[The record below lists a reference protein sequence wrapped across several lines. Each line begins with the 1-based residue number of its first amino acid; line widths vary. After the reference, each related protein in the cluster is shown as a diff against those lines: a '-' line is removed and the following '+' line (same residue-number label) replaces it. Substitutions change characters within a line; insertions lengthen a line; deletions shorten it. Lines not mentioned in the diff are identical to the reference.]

1 MKKFTKTYDVSDY
14 EVLTDT
20 DFVPI
25 AKVMQT
31 IPYKIYTLTLSN
43 SLTLMCADNHILMDT
58 AYNEVFA
65 KDSLGAT
72 IKTVYGDAEVINIEQ
87 SPDEVPMYDLQLESY
102 HMYYTNG
109 ILSHNTTVVAAY
121 LLHMAIFNKDYS
133 IAILANKKP
142 QAEEI
147 LGRIKLMYRS
157 LPWWLQPGVKRW
169 NVRDI
174 LITLGDNGTSVF
186 TESTAGSSIRGKTVN
201 CLGGDTILQLQ
212 HRETGEIFNID
223 MQRLYEI
230 LDDKE
235 KLYTDSQVV

>member
-1 MKKFTKTYDVSDY
+1 MKKFTDVRDIHDY
-14 EVLTDT
+14 EILSD
-20 DFVPI
+20 DGFVPI
-25 AKVMQT
+25 KKAMKTVK
-31 IPYKIYTLTLSN
+31 YEIYDITLCNGLTLR
-43 SLTLMCADNHILMDT
+43 CADKHILMCHD
-58 AYNEVFA
+58 YSEVYA
-65 KDSLGAT
+65 MDSLNHS
-72 IKTVYGDAEVINIEQ
+72 IKTTYGDSLVVDVQRTHERVE
-87 SPDEVPMYDLQLESY
+87 MYDFELESH
-102 HMYYTNG
+102 HMYYTND

-147 LGRIKLMYRS
+147 LERIKLMYRS

-174 LITLGDNGTSVF
+174 LITLGEKGTSVF

-201 CLGGDTILQLQ
+201 CLGGDAILQLQ
-212 HRETGEIFNID
+212 HKDTGEIFNID
-223 MQRLYEI
+223 IKRLYEI

-235 KLYTDSQVV
+235 KLYTDD

>member
-1 MKKFTKTYDVSDY
+1 MKKFTQTYNINDY
-14 EVLTDT
+14 EVLADN
-20 DFVPI
+20 DFIPI
-25 AKVMQT
+25 SKIMQT
-31 IPYKIYTLTLSN
+31 IPYEIYNVTLSN
-43 SLTLMCADNHILMDT
+43 GLSLRCADTHILIN
-58 AYNEVFA
+58 NEYEEVYV
-65 KDSLGAT
+65 KDSVGAT
-72 IKTVYGDAEVINIEQ
+72 IKTVYGDAEVYTVTATGEPVN
-87 SPDEVPMYDLQLESY
+87 MYDMELESY

-174 LITLGDNGTSVF
+174 LITLGDSGTSVF

-201 CLGGDTILQLQ
+201 CLGGDAILQLQ
-212 HRETGEIFNID
+212 HKDTGEVFNINIE
-223 MQRLYEI
+223 RLYEI
-230 LDDKE
+230 LNDKE
-235 KLYTDSQVV
+235 KLYTDD

>member
-1 MKKFTKTYDVSDY
+1 MKKFTRTHDVSNYEILSDVGFIPISKIMQTVKYNLY
-14 EVLTDT
+14 EVVLDNG
-20 DFVPI
+20 
-25 AKVMQT
+25 M
-31 IPYKIYTLTLSN
+31 TLN
-43 SLTLMCADNHILMDT
+43 CADTHIFIGCGHSEI
-58 AYNEVFA
+58 YA
-65 KDSLGAT
+65 KDSLGKS
-72 IKTVYGDAEVINIEQ
+72 IMTVDGISKVISITDKNE
-87 SPDEVPMYDLQLESY
+87 SVNMYDMELESY

-147 LGRIKLMYRS
+147 LARIKLMYRS

-201 CLGGDTILQLQ
+201 CLGGDAILQLQ
-212 HRETGEIFNID
+212 HKETGEIFNID
-223 MQRLYEI
+223 IQRLYEI

-235 KLYTDSQVV
+235 KLYTDD

>member
-1 MKKFTKTYDVSDY
+1 MKKFTKTYDVNDY

-25 AKVMQT
+25 AKIMQT
-31 IPYKIYTLTLSN
+31 IPYTVHTVTLSN
-43 SLTLMCADNHILMDT
+43 GLTLMCADNHILIDSKH
-58 AYNEVFA
+58 NEVFA
-65 KDSLGAT
+65 KDSVGVT
-72 IKTVYGDAEVINIEQ
+72 IKTVYGDAEVVSVEQ
-87 SPDEVPMYDLQLESY
+87 SADEVPMYDLQLEHY

-121 LLHMAIFNKDYS
+121 LLHMAIFHKDYS

-174 LITLGDNGTSVF
+174 LITLGDSGTSVF

-201 CLGGDTILQLQ
+201 CLGGDSILQLR
-212 HRETGEIFNID
+212 HNDTGEVFNID
-223 MQRLYEI
+223 IKRLYEI

-235 KLYTDSQVV
+235 KLYTDC